1 MKQTY
6 LFNHEYKYFTCDEPK
21 NTFVIDNSNGYPVVM
36 TTDVTE
42 KTKWSDIFKGNYK
55 NANENGTPEY
65 LMVDGKKYTYI
76 DKKYASKYL
85 GLVFVADDKC
95 TVSEY
100 KSKFEHKLNTF
111 CKKVL

>member
-1 MKQTY
+1 MNNEY
-6 LFNHEYKYFTCDEPK
+6 LFNHENKVFTVLNPK
-21 NTFVIDNSNGYPVVM
+21 NSFIIDYSNGYSVQL
-36 TTDVTE
+36 TTNVTE
-42 KTKWSDIFKGNYK
+42 KTPWKKILKGNYK
-55 NANENGTPEY
+55 KAVEDGTPEY
-65 LMVDGKKYTYI
+65 LLVNGKKYTYI

-100 KSKFEHKLNTF
+100 KSKFERKLNTF